1 MIKELLLVELA
12 SPVLI
17 ALLLLVM
24 RGNLLLGILA
34 ILASSTS
41 FTASLIL
48 LSKLI
53 DGDVVYL
60 KLVDGWLKL
69 PYMKSIDVSFRVDPL
84 SVLVSSLVCGLTTLI
99 LIYSISY
106 MSGDEK
112 YRDTKRYWFLMLI
125 FMASM
130 LVVVNSDNFLL
141 MFIGW
146 EGMSLCSYFLIGY
159 YYGDERRYWIGGP
172 PNKATLYP
180 PTHCSY
186 ITFLLVGPADTL
198 MLIGM
203 LMLIVLTGSP
213 YYEDLIIIKDLT
225 ISGLPEWATL
235 IPLLFFLAGPIAKS
249 AQFPLH
255 IWLPYAMAGPTP
267 VSALL
272 HSATMVKAGVYIIL
286 RLLPYLTTIAET
298 CTTASIIFYLLLISG
313 TLSMISGAIN
323 AGRSL
328 ELKRILAYSTIS
340 QIGYMFILLGV
351 AGFAEIPSIITTAT
365 LYHLINHALFKSA
378 LFLVAGI
385 LIHTTNTLY
394 INEMGVPLNSFK
406 QLFAITLIS
415 SLSLMGVPPLVGFW
429 SKEFIIEALV
439 GEEHYG
445 LILITAVGS
454 LLTAFYSTRMLIMTF
469 STSSKALHK
478 HHDVGRLIYYPPLLL
493 ALTSL
498 LSGVVGFEIKG
509 NLLRLVNPIEEYY
522 ITHSDPLFL
531 GMTFITIFFGTLLAV
546 FIYELRIL
554 HISLHI
560 ELIIKFRADL
570 KKLLTMFK
578 HFLEDP
584 WSSLKIIV
592 RAVERVFTLLEFIL
606 NSTYRY
612 VGMSSL
618 KYLMK
623 LFNAVGSADMDTFL
637 TTYVITL
644 VILLICMLVLIR

>member
-60 KLVDGWLKL
+60 KLVDEWLKL

-286 RLLPYLTTIAET
+286 RLLPYLTTIAES

-351 AGFAEIPSIITTAT
+351 AG
-365 LYHLINHALFKSA
+365 
-378 LFLVAGI
+378 I

-415 SLSLMGVPPLVGFW
+415 SLSL
-429 SKEFIIEALV
+429 
-439 GEEHYG
+439 
-445 LILITAVGS
+445 
-454 LLTAFYSTRMLIMTF
+454 
-469 STSSKALHK
+469 
-478 HHDVGRLIYYPPLLL
+478 
-493 ALTSL
+493 
-498 LSGVVGFEIKG
+498 
-509 NLLRLVNPIEEYY
+509 
-522 ITHSDPLFL
+522 
-531 GMTFITIFFGTLLAV
+531 
-546 FIYELRIL
+546 
-554 HISLHI
+554 
-560 ELIIKFRADL
+560 
-570 KKLLTMFK
+570 
-578 HFLEDP
+578 
-584 WSSLKIIV
+584 
-592 RAVERVFTLLEFIL
+592 
-606 NSTYRY
+606 
-612 VGMSSL
+612 
-618 KYLMK
+618 
-623 LFNAVGSADMDTFL
+623 
-637 TTYVITL
+637 
-644 VILLICMLVLIR
+644 

>member
-60 KLVDGWLKL
+60 KLVDEWLKL

-286 RLLPYLTTIAET
+286 RLLPYLTTIAES

-351 AGFAEIPSIITTAT
+351 AG
-365 LYHLINHALFKSA
+365 
-378 LFLVAGI
+378 I

-415 SLSLMGVPPLVGFW
+415 SLSLTGVPPLVGFW

-637 TTYVITL
+637 TSYVITL